1 MVTLLFFCLTPPPP
15 PPPHHHH
22 HHPRVTLY
30 GHSTIDRVTLM
41 YNSFNKEGGLQES
54 NKLHTTSPK
63 AGPKDRPSDNLYR
76 DGILYSTGTGGNYR
90 R

>member
-1 MVTLLFFCLTPPPP
+1 MGWVFFAPTPTLPCTDILL
-15 PPPHHHH
+15 
-22 HHPRVTLY
+22 LY
-30 GHSTIDRVTLM
+30 NMPALDHVTLM